1 MTAQEVAQTIQLI
14 IAPAV
19 LLSVC
24 TIIQN
29 GILSRYGLIGDQ
41 LRSLTS
47 ESLRLL
53 EQGIGNDLEQ
63 ERIQEINYE
72 IPFFARRYKLLQD
85 AVLTIYYAV
94 TAFILSMFL
103 IAISVMV
110 KSSWVATS
118 ALLMFL
124 GGTLILLG
132 GVGLVFV
139 EIRKSHQALNYEIQ
153 RVMELQKSKA
163 QTNL

>member
-1 MTAQEVAQTIQLI
+1 MTAQEVAQIIQLI
-14 IAPAV
+14 LAPAV

-29 GILSRYGLIGDQ
+29 GMLSRYGLVGDQ

-53 EQGIGNDLEQ
+53 EQGICNSIER

-72 IPFFARRYKLLQD
+72 IPFFSRRYKLLQN
-85 AVLTIYYAV
+85 AVLSVYYAV
-94 TAFILSMFL
+94 TAFIVSMFL

-110 KSSWVATS
+110 KSSWIATS
-118 ALLMFL
+118 ALLIFL
-124 GGTLILLG
+124 LGNLILLL
-132 GVGLVFV
+132 GVGFVFT
-139 EIRKSHQALNYEIQ
+139 EIRKSHQALNYEVQ
-153 RVMELQKSKA
+153 RVMDLQKSK
-163 QTNL
+163 LP